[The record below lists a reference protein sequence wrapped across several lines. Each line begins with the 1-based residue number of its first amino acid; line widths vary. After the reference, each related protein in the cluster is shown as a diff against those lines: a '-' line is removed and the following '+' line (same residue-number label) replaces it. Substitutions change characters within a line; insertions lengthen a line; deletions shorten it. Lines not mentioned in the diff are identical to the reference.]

1 MGCLNSLEAT
11 DFRIA
16 RGLFSGAD
24 KWKKWGNTRMKQQRK
39 QRSLQRLERAYPCP
53 VSSMPHASGGSAE
66 DLRLRDL
73 AFFCQEKSFGMRAL
87 GSWLQDAVQG
97 TGV

>member
-24 KWKKWGNTRMKQQRK
+24 KWKKRGNTRMKQQRK

-53 VSSMPHASGGSAE
+53 VSSMHQE
-66 DLRLRDL
+66 DRLKTYGYVTWL
-73 AFFCQEKSFGMRAL
+73 SCPEKSFGMRAL